1 MPSQTCTM
9 HQQVCDCPRLH
20 DDDRLDHR
28 PIIQRAAPPHQQ
40 WQSNNAT
47 WKSVSRPA
55 VAALLHYCNTSLV
68 QVWHGAHPIDCT
80 PAYNRPLHWLQSASE
95 FQSLP
100 PAFLPTAPSLM
111 DEQFPKD
118 CCSNQLNSE
127 EIWRKASDD
136 DVWKVFNAAIVSC
149 RRLSNKQMH
158 KLGSLSSGTPPLA
171 ERWQINLRR
180 GEFEFSHPALAPELS
195 PSKIGRI
202 SWMI

>member
-1 MPSQTCTM
+1 MTKQKW
-9 HQQVCDCPRLH
+9 QQCDP
-20 DDDRLDHR
+20 D
-28 PIIQRAAPPHQQ
+28 PVPP
-40 WQSNNAT
+40 T
-47 WKSVSRPA
+47 I
-55 VAALLHYCNTSLV
+55 ALLQHNFKFSKPPLS
-68 QVWHGAHPIDCT
+68 GLIA
-80 PAYNRPLHWLQSASE
+80 PAYNGRLHWLQSASE